1 MKKAILLLTTVVIP
15 MIAMACQPAA
25 EKQEMYIQL
34 YSIRDAIK
42 QDFHGSVKKLA
53 AIGFTG
59 IEAAGYS
66 DGQFYGMSPADF
78 RKAIEATG
86 MKVLSSHTQRRLADE
101 PSKTDWQAVWS
112 WWDQA
117 IKAHKEAGMSYLV
130 VPSMPVPKT
139 LADLKIYCD
148 YYNEIGR
155 RCNEA
160 GIRFGYHNHSFEFQK
175 IEDELMYDFM
185 LKNTDPSKVFFQ
197 MDVYWVVRGGYSPV
211 EYFAT
216 YPGRFEHLHMKD
228 HKELGQSGMVGF
240 DAILKSV
247 KVAGVKK
254 MIVEVEKYTMDPME
268 SVRVS
273 YEYLK
278 TMGEKK

>member
-1 MKKAILLLTTVVIP
+1 MKKTIIIFLTILLPLMAT
-15 MIAMACQPAA
+15 ACQSSQ
-25 EKQEMYIQL
+25 KQEMYIQL

-53 AIGFTG
+53 DIGFTG
-59 IEAAGYS
+59 IEAAGYA

-78 RKAIEATG
+78 RKSIEATG
-86 MKVLSSHTQRRLADE
+86 MKVLSSHTQRRLADV
-101 PSKTDWQAVWS
+101 PSSTDWTAVWS

-117 IKAHKEAGMSYLV
+117 IKAHKDAGMSYLV

-160 GIRFGYHNHSFEFQK
+160 GIRFGYHNHSFEFQE
-175 IEDELMYDFM
+175 IEGQLMYDFM

-197 MDVYWVVRGGYSPV
+197 MDVYWVVRGGHSPV
-211 EYFAT
+211 EYFKT
-216 YPGRFEHLHMKD
+216 YPGRFEHLHLKD

-240 DAILKSV
+240 DAILKSLQ
-247 KVAGVKK
+247 VAGVKK

-268 SVRVS
+268 SIRVS
-273 YEYLK
+273 YDYLK
-278 TMGEKK
+278 TVAIKK